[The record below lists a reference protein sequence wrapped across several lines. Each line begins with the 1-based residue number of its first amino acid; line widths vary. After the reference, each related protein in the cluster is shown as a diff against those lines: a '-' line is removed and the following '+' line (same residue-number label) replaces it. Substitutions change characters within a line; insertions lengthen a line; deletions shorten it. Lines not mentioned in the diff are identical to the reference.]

1 MTISDN
7 RFTIVAEPGTQ
18 NVVITRVINAPRDR
32 VYQAHV
38 DPELFRQWVGPRELT
53 MNLVEMNPTPGGR
66 YRYTHADAEGNEY
79 GFRGVFHDLKENESI
94 VQTFEFEGMPGHVC
108 LESLKLE
115 DADGGTLIT
124 ATSVF
129 QSVEDRDGMVQSGM
143 ETGVDEGYEKLEELL
158 SGT

>member
-1 MTISDN
+1 MTVTNKTAI
-7 RFTIVAEPGTQ
+7 IAEPGTQ

-32 VYQAHV
+32 VYLAYV
-38 DPELFRQWVGPRELT
+38 DPELFKQWVGPRELT
-53 MNLVEMNPTPGGR
+53 MNLVEMNTTPGGR

-108 LESLKLE
+108 LESLRLE

-143 ETGVDEGYEKLEELL
+143 ETGVNDGYEKLEELL
-158 SGT
+158 AGS